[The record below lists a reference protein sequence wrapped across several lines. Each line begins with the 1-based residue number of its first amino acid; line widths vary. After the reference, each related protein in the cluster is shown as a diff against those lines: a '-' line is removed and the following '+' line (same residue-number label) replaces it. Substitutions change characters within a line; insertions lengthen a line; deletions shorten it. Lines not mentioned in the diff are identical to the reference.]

1 MAKKVTNNLQ
11 MKDLLG
17 KSLKDLVKLRTSLK
31 QEMYE
36 NTIKNSLRSL
46 NKTHLITLARKN
58 IARVQ
63 TAMHQKIEQNVL
75 TKSVEK
81 VEKVAKTAVKKAA
94 K

>member
-75 TKSVEK
+75 TKSMEKVEK
-81 VEKVAKTAVKKAA
+81 VEKKVVKKAV
-94 K
+94 